1 MGRRDEFRIGD
12 PMITIA
18 AAANFIADHAPA
30 GTDRDTAYNSAY
42 SDIAY
47 ARSIGKL
54 QNTRAMDSTEFF
66 TWAVARNGW
75 QYLKGIQGLSY
86 SVNVMVTGVEMTTQ
100 IGDGPS
106 AIPLPEDVSELK
118 ALVINLTQQHEQSQ
132 RQNVRNV
139 QELDLYRDAA
149 AQRSA
154 IASDNG
160 RLGGRRKS
168 K

>member
-1 MGRRDEFRIGD
+1 
-12 PMITIA
+12 
-18 AAANFIADHAPA
+18 
-30 GTDRDTAYNSAY
+30 
-42 SDIAY
+42 
-47 ARSIGKL
+47 
-54 QNTRAMDSTEFF
+54 MDSTEFF
-66 TWAVARNGW
+66 TWAVTRNGW